1 MFSARNVRV
10 PVLLA
15 LLPLLLAGASLEAQ
29 DPPPAQEWKIFQ
41 EFGFLNGSWA
51 GPAESGG
58 RVGGRVVSFTSSV
71 GGAQLSYRAT
81 TFYPAK
87 DALPESSTEE
97 VAYIVYDGGRGKY
110 VALVVFS
117 TKVWGIYEADVRPD
131 GIVFTAK
138 EMANLEAGIR
148 SRWTFTRKADGTI
161 GELLEVAPA
170 GKEFAPYVSA
180 VLSRK

>member
-1 MFSARNVRV
+1 MVSARKVRI
-10 PVLLA
+10 PVLVA
-15 LLPLLLAGASLEAQ
+15 LLPLLLAAPSVEAQ
-29 DPPPAQEWKIFQ
+29 DPPPATDWKVFQ
-41 EFGFLNGSWA
+41 EFGFLNGSWS
-51 GPAESGG
+51 GPAESSG

-131 GIVFTAK
+131 GIVFTSR

-148 SRWTFTRKADGTI
+148 SRWTFTRRADGTI

-180 VLSRK
+180 ALSRK

>member
-1 MFSARNVRV
+1 MVSARNVRI

-15 LLPLLLAGASLEAQ
+15 LLPLLLAGAGLEAQ
-29 DPPPAQEWKIFQ
+29 DPPPAQEWKVFQ

-87 DALPESSTEE
+87 ESLPESSTEE
-97 VAYIVYDGGRGKY
+97 VAHIVYDGAKGKY
-110 VALVVFS
+110 VALLVFS
-117 TKVWGIYEADVRPD
+117 TKVWGIYEAEVRPD
-131 GIVFTAK
+131 GIVFTSR
-138 EMANLEAGIR
+138 EMANLEAGLR
-148 SRWTFTRKADGTI
+148 SRWTFTRKADGSI
-161 GELLEVAPA
+161 AELLEVAPA
-170 GKEFAPYVSA
+170 GRDFAPYVSA
-180 VLSRK
+180 TLSRK

>member
-97 VAYIVYDGGRGKY
+97 VAYIVYDGGKGKY

-148 SRWTFTRKADGTI
+148 SRWTFTRRADGTI

>member
-29 DPPPAQEWKIFQ
+29 DPPPVQEWKVFQ

-97 VAYIVYDGGRGKY
+97 VAYIVYDGGKGKY

-131 GIVFTAK
+131 GIVFTSR

-148 SRWTFTRKADGTI
+148 SRWTFTRRADGTI

-180 VLSRK
+180 ALSRK

>member
-1 MFSARNVRV
+1 MFSARNVRI

-97 VAYIVYDGGRGKY
+97 VAYIVYDGGKGKY

-131 GIVFTAK
+131 GIVFTSR

-148 SRWTFTRKADGTI
+148 SRWTFTRRADGTI

-180 VLSRK
+180 ALSRK